1 MTVSLLT
8 SIAPARLT
16 GAPLLA
22 RRRVLDIV
30 IVTAYLLVSVG
41 LYRDL
46 WLHLPDGYLVDSGE
60 DQNLF
65 EWFFAVQAH
74 AVAEGRP
81 TLFSSLQNH
90 PSGVNLMGN
99 TAMPGLAVPLAPLT
113 LVAGP
118 TVTWAV
124 VLTGGLAGTATG
136 WYWLFSR
143 HLVRSRWSA
152 AIGGACCAFAPPV
165 ISHAHAHPNFTAM
178 FLLPVIVLWLLRL
191 CAAPRERQDELKTG
205 LKNGIVLGVLI
216 GWQVLIGEE
225 PLLILATGLVV
236 FTLAWAVVRP
246 HTLRAAA
253 RGLLTGLGVAA
264 AVAVLLVGYPLWMQF
279 TGPASYRTL
288 QHGPA
293 SNDLSAFAALPKQ
306 SVGGQLLDPNQVV
319 TNPTEQNAFLGWPL
333 LVLLAVTMVWL
344 WRDVPARLTS
354 ITLLVM
360 AALSVGGHIQLN
372 GRDTGIPGPWLL
384 LHQLPLYDSLF
395 EGRLTLA
402 CLPAIGMLLA
412 LASDQVLV
420 RPTRAIGWPVGSNGW
435 LSRAIGWLSGR
446 GARGSGAP
454 SERAGSMSRGTEWLT
469 TRRLWFAALTIA
481 LLPILPVRFIT
492 EPRPETPSIFSS
504 GAWRDYVRPGRALV
518 TVPLPDTSDASALHW
533 QVVAGLAFPIAE
545 GYFVGPYGPDRAGT
559 YGAERRPT
567 SQLLADTAKSGVVPL
582 IGLEQRAAAAA
593 DLRFWRADAVVLAGA
608 PNVAALRATLE
619 ALLGPGQDRGD
630 VVVWDV
636 RGITG

>member
-1 MTVSLLT
+1 MLT

-16 GAPLLA
+16 GAPLLVS
-22 RRRVLDIV
+22 RRVLDIV
-30 IVTAYLLVSVG
+30 IVVSYLLVSIG

-46 WLHLPDGYLVDSGE
+46 WLHLPTGYLVDSGE

-74 AVAEGRP
+74 AVAEGHP
-81 TLFSSLQNH
+81 TLFSALQNH
-90 PSGVNLMGN
+90 PTGVNLMGN

-152 AIGGACCAFAPPV
+152 AIGGACCAFTPPV

-191 CAAPRERQDELKTG
+191 RAAPQGRRDELK
-205 LKNGIVLGVLI
+205 NGTVLGALI

-225 PLLILATGLVV
+225 PLLILTTGLVV
-236 FTLAWAVVRP
+236 FTLAWALVRP
-246 HTLRAAA
+246 HSLRAAA
-253 RGLLTGLGVAA
+253 RRLLTGLGVAT
-264 AVAVLLVGYPLWMQF
+264 VVTVLMVGYPLWIQF
-279 TGPASYRTL
+279 TGPASYRGL

-293 SNDLSAFAALPKQ
+293 GNDLSAFSTLPKQ

-319 TNPTEQNAFLGWPL
+319 INPTEQNAFLGWPL
-333 LVLLAVTMVWL
+333 LVLLVVTMVWL
-344 WRDVPARLTS
+344 WREVPARLAS

-360 AALSVGGHIQLN
+360 AALSAGGHVRLN

-384 LHQLPLYDSLF
+384 LHELPLYDSLL
-395 EGRLTLA
+395 EARLTLA

-412 LASDQVLV
+412 LGSDRVLV
-420 RPTRAIGWPVGSNGW
+420 RSSQVIGWPVGGHGW
-435 LSRAIGWLSGR
+435 LSRAIASRSGR
-446 GARGSGAP
+446 VARFGRGSGSA
-454 SERAGSMSRGTEWLT
+454 SESASYSSRGTAWLT
-469 TRRLWFAALTIA
+469 SRRLWFAALTIA
-481 LLPILPVRFIT
+481 LLPILPVRFVT
-492 EPRPETPSIFSS
+492 EPRPETPSIFST

-518 TVPLPDTSDASALHW
+518 TVPLPDASNASALHW
-533 QVVAGLAFPIAE
+533 QVVAGLEFPIAE
-545 GYFVGPYGPDRAGT
+545 GYFVGPFGPNRDGT

-567 SQLLADTAKSGVVPL
+567 SRLLADTARSGVVPL
-582 IGLEQRAAAAA
+582 IGLEQRAAAVA
-593 DLRFWRADAVVLAGA
+593 DLRFWRADAVVLTGA

-619 ALLGPGQDRGD
+619 QLLGPGQDRGD
-630 VVVWDV
+630 VVIWDV